1 MVAAWTCASPFGTA
15 AWPGRL
21 LQRLRRPGI
30 VLFVVLSAILLWSW
44 LPASDETTELPAAN
58 QLVHWQGAGHDWLLV
73 VDPQT
78 RELVVY
84 DARDGRPLQRLGAED
99 GVPPVQSIV
108 LQGPWLF
115 VTGGQHPK
123 VRLLKLPQ
131 LQAVSA
137 RTR

>member
-1 MVAAWTCASPFGTA
+1 MDMRIALRHSSGTA
-15 AWPGRL
+15 VWPGRL

-30 VLFVVLSAILLWSW
+30 VLLVVLSAILLWSW

-84 DARDGRPLQRLGAED
+84 DASDGRPLQRLD
-99 GVPPVQSIV
+99 KNFLI
-108 LQGPWLF
+108 
-115 VTGGQHPK
+115 
-123 VRLLKLPQ
+123 LKLRAAFLFIAVKEADEIQ
-131 LQAVSA
+131 L
-137 RTR
+137 RIR

>member
-1 MVAAWTCASPFGTA
+1 MDMRIALRHSSGTA
-15 AWPGRL
+15 VWPGRL

-30 VLFVVLSAILLWSW
+30 VLLVVLSAILLWSW

-115 VTGGQHPK
+115 VMGGQHPK

-131 LQAVSA
+131 LQPVTAN
-137 RTR
+137 TR